1 MVMEVLQYAWLNS
14 GLFPVFSPDGN
25 EGKFNSHEKEKLN
38 FAAALGLIAEHTQ
51 GVDVKTHLRHW
62 DAYNMD
68 TFKAFRAAELF
79 SKAEQSW
86 KEIDA
91 YIGSAIT
98 LLPPSLPKRGN
109 RRSRESRP
117 NLFKGHQREHYFD

>member
-1 MVMEVLQYAWLNS
+1 MHHFDTPS
-14 GLFPVFSPDGN
+14 K
-25 EGKFNSHEKEKLN
+25 EGKFKGYEKGKLN
-38 FAAALGLIAEHTQ
+38 FVAELGLIAEHTQ
-51 GVDVKTHLRHW
+51 GIDVKNHLRHW
-62 DAYNMD
+62 DAYNME

-98 LLPPSLPKRGN
+98 LLPPSLQKEAIEEVAKVDQKREYVPCLN
-109 RRSRESRP
+109 
-117 NLFKGHQREHYFD
+117 